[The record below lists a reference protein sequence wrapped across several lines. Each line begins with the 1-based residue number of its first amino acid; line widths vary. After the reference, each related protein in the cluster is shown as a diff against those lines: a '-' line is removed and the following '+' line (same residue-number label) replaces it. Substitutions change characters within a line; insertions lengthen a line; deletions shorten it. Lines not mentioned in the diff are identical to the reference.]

1 MDTELKIII
10 QEVLDLR
17 IALNNAKRCLKQLI
31 ALERKD
37 LHKLYDLD
45 MQSIE
50 KGEKALA
57 NIIQRS

>member
-10 QEVLDLR
+10 QEILDLR
-17 IALNNAKRCLKQLI
+17 IALINAKRCMKELRSLKH
-31 ALERKD
+31 KD
-37 LHKLYDLD
+37 WHKLYDLD
-45 MQSIE
+45 IHSIE